1 LEIKGEKM
9 FGINYIKVSPT
20 SYIMK
25 YQGGKIVQ
33 EGAGLSFFYFAP
45 NTSLVLVP
53 INSIDVPF
61 IFEEVTKDF
70 QNITIQGQ
78 ITYRLSDPKLS
89 ASLLDFSINPHT
101 KQYVSEDPQKL
112 SQRVI
117 NQLQV
122 LIKDEIQK
130 MTLTDTLISSES
142 IVKKINTSLSDLVEL
157 QSMGISILSL
167 SILAIKPNSETQ
179 RALEAEAR
187 EELLKKADDA
197 IYIRRNASIDQ
208 ERAIKENELNTEIAI
223 ENKQREIKE
232 TQIKA
237 QMAITEQ
244 EHELK
249 TSQLSSQITL
259 EEQNSNL
266 VELVIENSKKEADA
280 KAYAMEVLLK
290 SFKDVDSKTLQ
301 AITNAN
307 MSPEQLISLAFQDI
321 ANNSDKIGQLN
332 ISPDLL
338 KELLQK

>member
-1 LEIKGEKM
+1 M

-33 EGAGLSFFYFAP
+33 EGVGLSFFYFAP

-53 INSIDVPF
+53 INSVDVPF
-61 IFEEVTKDF
+61 IFQEVTKDF

-78 ITYRLSDPKLS
+78 ITYKMSDPKLS
-89 ASLLDFSINPHT
+89 ASLLDFSINPST

-122 LIKDEIQK
+122 LTRDEVQK
-130 MTLTDTLISSES
+130 MSLTEALTSSES
-142 IVKKINTSLSDLVEL
+142 IVKQINSSISDSIELKSL
-157 QSMGISILSL
+157 GISILSL
-167 SILAIKPNSETQ
+167 SILAIKPNSETR

-223 ENKQREIKE
+223 ENKQLEIKE

-259 EEQNSNL
+259 EEQNASL
-266 VELVIENSKKEADA
+266 VELVIDNAKKEADS

-307 MSPEQLISLAFQDI
+307 MSPQQLISVAFQDI
-321 ANNSDKIGQLN
+321 ANNSEKINQLN

-338 KELLQK
+338 KELLNS